1 MSVPKGEEGS
11 GKCVSAKRSQF
22 LEVLV
27 VFEPVDRQWL
37 TMRTGTICHLAS
49 FCQNWLRLGVFWPVC
64 GVGLGPGWANEA
76 KLPGDG
82 RRLDGRPSVEY
93 GAGAGDCRDGTERR
107 LVRLGS
113 RTTKHPDICASPF
126 DAAPFDFA
134 QGGQG
139 RQKRRNRQVQ
149 RAALVR
155 LPLWPMAI

>member
-1 MSVPKGEEGS
+1 VFLPNEANFWRCLWFLNPLTDS
-11 GKCVSAKRSQF
+11 GLRCALGQF
-22 LEVLV
+22 V
-27 VFEPVDRQWL
+27 
-37 TMRTGTICHLAS
+37 T
-49 FCQNWLRLGVFWPVC
+49 WLRFVKIGFVWGYSGPFAASVWVPV
-64 GVGLGPGWANEA
+64 GRNEA